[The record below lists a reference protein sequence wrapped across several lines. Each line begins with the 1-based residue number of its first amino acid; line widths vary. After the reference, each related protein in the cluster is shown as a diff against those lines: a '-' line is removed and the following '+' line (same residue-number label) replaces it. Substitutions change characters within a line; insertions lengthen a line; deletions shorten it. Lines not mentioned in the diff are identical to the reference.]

1 MSNDKSTNNTSTEDN
16 KKKLS
21 PLNILIYIVCF
32 TVIGYVGIN
41 VASCN
46 FMIPGTI
53 EYARTM
59 GTLKNPSP
67 SVCEKTQSEGLKTLL
82 TVAGLLMAYKA
93 NSKD

>member
-1 MSNDKSTNNTSTEDN
+1 MSSNDSPDNN

-21 PLNILIYIVCF
+21 PLNILIYVVCF

-53 EYARTM
+53 EYARYM
-59 GTLKNPSP
+59 GTLKNPST
-67 SVCEKTQSEGLKTLL
+67 SVCDKTQSEGLKTLL

>member
-1 MSNDKSTNNTSTEDN
+1 MSSNDSPDNN

-21 PLNILIYIVCF
+21 PLNILIYIICF
-32 TVIGYVGIN
+32 TVIGYVGVN

-53 EYARTM
+53 EYARSM
-59 GTLKNPSP
+59 GTLKNPST
-67 SVCEKTQSEGLKTLL
+67 SVCDKTQSEGFKTLL